1 LGIADK
7 VLGSDESNYPMKKYT
22 PLAAFL
28 FFSVSALAAEVN
40 APLGLQL
47 VSIHKQLNADVPSG
61 LDLVKSFGLTLVE
74 TAGTCGLTP
83 EQFRAQIDA
92 HGLKVFSSHYQY
104 GALAAD
110 LPKVIAEA
118 KVLGSSNIVVPWI
131 PHKGVFTAAMAHK
144 AASDFN
150 AWGKTLKEA
159 GLRLGYHPHG
169 GEFEELPEGGNG
181 FDVLV
186 KETDPDLVFF
196 EMDIFW
202 VAHAGKDPVTLLEKY
217 PTRWKMFHLKDMRKG
232 AATGIFTG
240 QAPVTDFVPLGSG
253 RMDLPAILAEGRKI
267 GIEYNIIEDEGVDPP
282 STIPVSIRYLD
293 SIKP

>member
-1 LGIADK
+1 MK
-7 VLGSDESNYPMKKYT
+7 YPRL
-22 PLAAFL
+22 LAAILVASGPAF
-28 FFSVSALAAEVN
+28 AAEVN
-40 APLGLQL
+40 APIALQL
-47 VSIHKQLNADVPSG
+47 VSLHKRLNADVPGG
-61 LDLVKSFGLTLVE
+61 LDLVKSFGITLVE

-92 HGLKVFSSHYQY
+92 HGLKVFSSHFQY
-104 GALAAD
+104 PSLAAD

-118 KVLGSSNIVVPWI
+118 KVLGSGNIIVPWI

-150 AWGKTLKEA
+150 SWGAAIKAA

-169 GEFEELPEGGNG
+169 GEFEELPEGGTG
-181 FDVLV
+181 FDVLIG
-186 KETDPDLVFF
+186 ETDPSLVFF

-202 VAHAGKDPVTLLEKY
+202 VAHAGKDPVALLKKY

-232 AATGIFTG
+232 ATTGIFTG
-240 QAPVTDFVPLGSG
+240 QAPITDFVPLGTG
-253 RMDLPAILAEGRKI
+253 QLDIPAILAEGRKI
-267 GIEYNIIEDEGVDPP
+267 GIEYDIIEDEGVDPP
-282 STIPVSIRYLD
+282 RDIPASMRYLD